1 MALVASRVA
10 SILMMLLAS
19 ASSRPAPRTSPSG
32 QRWRDSA
39 ATRVSLIVSRKRPIM
54 HSASTNAAV
63 QGPTGYVT
71 SSRRS
76 LAHGTLNRS
85 TKVASSVIPPPP
97 SAGRAT
103 GGDGSNDDDDL
114 ENSDVKPEVII
125 IHDEDR
131 IKCLQYWI
139 ELLESRSALGLDES
153 KAIMNKMLW
162 WNEGSIGTKKR
173 QFSLAVVRGGAV
185 DAVVSL
191 KLTPDNSDFLSFLGS
206 KYLLTTEYIAVSPTR
221 ATSGAGSKLIQAVGD
236 LAKKKKWNTSYE
248 PLKKIYGGRFYLATK
263 V

>member
-32 QRWRDSA
+32 QRWRDNA

-63 QGPTGYVT
+63 QGPT
-71 SSRRS
+71 
-76 LAHGTLNRS
+76 AHGTLNRS

-206 KYLLTTEYIAVSPTR
+206 KYLLTTEYIA
-221 ATSGAGSKLIQAVGD
+221 GYDGIIFND
-236 LAKKKKWNTSYE
+236 
-248 PLKKIYGGRFYLATK
+248 I
-263 V
+263 